1 MITISLCM
9 IVKNE
14 EKTLERCLRSV
25 DGIPD
30 EIVIVDTG
38 SEDSTKAIAGR
49 FTSRVFDFEWIDDF
63 SAARNYAFEQAAMD
77 YILWLDADD
86 VLLPED
92 RTKLLELKNTLNPT
106 VDAVSMIYHYS
117 FDESNNVSESNRRF
131 RLVKAS
137 KHFVWVG
144 LVHEDLVAADSEH
157 TYFDSDIVV
166 THRKPADG
174 PSSSQRNLLMF
185 EKHLTAGRKLNPVDL
200 FHYARELEVNG
211 EFEKAIPYF
220 LQFLEWKGSES
231 DTYRD
236 LSLFALH
243 KLARCYFMTGNLD
256 KEWECALK
264 SLELDVPR
272 PEFSCRFG
280 ERFLNGNHF
289 RQAIFWY
296 ELALQ
301 DPAGKTTRDWG
312 VQHYPFK
319 TWLPHKQL
327 GLCYYRVGDYKRSLH
342 HNKLARKYLPDDPD
356 IETNIRLLERLANE
370 STDKVQ
376 AKEEP
381 LPGGFAPDPRG
392 GS

>member
-38 SEDSTKAIAGR
+38 SEDATKAVAGR
-49 FTSRVFDFEWIDDF
+49 FTSRILDFEWIDDF
-63 SAARNYAFEQAAMD
+63 AAARNYSFAQATMD

-92 RTKLLELKNTLNPT
+92 RTKLLELKTTLSPT
-106 VDAVSMIYHYS
+106 VDAVSMAYHYT
-117 FDESNNVSESNRRF
+117 FDESNNVSQSNRRF
-131 RLVKAS
+131 RLVKTS
-137 KHFVWVG
+137 KDFTWVG
-144 LVHEDLVAADSEH
+144 VVHEDLVAKGNSY

-166 THRKPADG
+166 THQKPAG
-174 PSSSQRNLLMF
+174 RSSSSRRNLLIY
-185 EKHLTAGRKLNPVDL
+185 ERHLAQGRRTLSPVDL
-200 FHYARELEVNG
+200 CHYARELEANG
-211 EFEKAIPYF
+211 EFEKAISYF
-220 LQFLEWKGSES
+220 LQFLEWKESEG
-231 DTYRD
+231 DAHLD

-243 KLARCYFMTGNLD
+243 KLARCYYIIGDLD

-280 ERFLNGNHF
+280 ERFLKGNHF

-301 DPAGKTTRDWG
+301 DLGGNSKNEWG
-312 VQHYPFK
+312 VQNYPFK

-327 GLCYYRVGDYKRSLH
+327 GLCYYRIGDYERSLH
-342 HNKLARKYLPDDPD
+342 HNQQARQYLPEDPD
-356 IETNIRLLERLANE
+356 IETNIRHLEHLINE
-370 STDKVQ
+370 SASEPQ
-376 AKEEP
+376 AKKP
-381 LPGGFAPDPRG
+381 
-392 GS
+392 

>member
-14 EKTLERCLRSV
+14 EKTLERCLSSV

-38 SEDSTKAIAGR
+38 SEDATKAIAGR
-49 FTSRVFDFEWIDDF
+49 FTSRVLDFEWIDDF
-63 SAARNYAFEQAAMD
+63 STARNHSFAHATMD

-86 VLLPED
+86 ILLPED
-92 RTKLLELKNTLNPT
+92 RTKLLELKNTLSPT
-106 VDAVSMIYHYS
+106 VDAFSMIHHYT
-117 FDESNNVSESNRRF
+117 FDESGNVTQSNRRF
-131 RLVKAS
+131 RLVRTS
-137 KHFVWVG
+137 KNFSWVG
-144 LVHEDLVAADSEH
+144 VVHEDLVASGNTY

-174 PSSSQRNLLMF
+174 PSSSERNLLIL
-185 EKHLTAGRKLNPVDL
+185 EKHLREGRRNLNPVDL
-200 FHYARELEVNG
+200 CHYARELEANG

-231 DTYRD
+231 DAHLD

-243 KLARCYFMTGNLD
+243 KLARCYYMTGNPD

-280 ERFLNGNHF
+280 EHFLKDNHI

-301 DPAGKTTRDWG
+301 EPAGKKTSEWG
-312 VQHYPFK
+312 VQNYPFK
-319 TWLPHKQL
+319 TWLPHK
-327 GLCYYRVGDYKRSLH
+327 
-342 HNKLARKYLPDDPD
+342 LA
-356 IETNIRLLERLANE
+356 
-370 STDKVQ
+370 
-376 AKEEP
+376 
-381 LPGGFAPDPRG
+381 AP
-392 GS
+392 